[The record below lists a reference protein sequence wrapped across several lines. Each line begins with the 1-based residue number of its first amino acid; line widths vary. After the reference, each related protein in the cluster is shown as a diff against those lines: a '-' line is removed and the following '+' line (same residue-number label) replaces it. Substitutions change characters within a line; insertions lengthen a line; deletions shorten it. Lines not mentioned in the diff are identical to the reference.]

1 MHEGQYAQITCSVSE
16 GDLPL
21 TISWTLNDQPIQQ
34 FAEIGVSSIGK
45 RTSILVI
52 ESVTYTH
59 AGNYTCKATNKAGES
74 AYTAQ
79 LQVNGFCFFF
89 IYLSFLQYHLI

>member
-1 MHEGQYAQITCSVSE
+1 MHEGQFAQVGCSVSE

-21 TISWTLNDQPIQQ
+21 EIQWTLNGRGIDYYS
-34 FAEIGVSSIGK
+34 EIGVSTIGK

-59 AGNYTCKATNKAGES
+59 AGNYTCKATNQAGES
-74 AYTAQ
+74 SYTAQ
-79 LQVNGFCFFF
+79 LQVNGFCFF
-89 IYLSFLQYHLI
+89 